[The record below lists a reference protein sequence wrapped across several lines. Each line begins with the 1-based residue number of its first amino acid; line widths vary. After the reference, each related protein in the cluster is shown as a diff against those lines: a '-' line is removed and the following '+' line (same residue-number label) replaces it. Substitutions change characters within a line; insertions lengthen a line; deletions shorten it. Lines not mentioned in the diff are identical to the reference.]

1 MTDEIAEKHYNP
13 TSLWG
18 DALRRLAKDRLAML
32 CLLIVI
38 LFFGTALY
46 AQYIQSKYTIR
57 RLDAPAF
64 LVPVRDAAAWIL
76 GAGNLKSGEEP
87 PYEVKNLDE
96 EYNPP
101 SASLCPVHGRRH
113 LMGTDALG
121 RDVLQR
127 LLQGCRI
134 AFWVG
139 IVTSMIAIPIAVI
152 LGCVAGYFGGRV
164 DSIIVWLYSTFA
176 SIPTLLFILAVAM
189 IADKGLT
196 GIFLGVGL
204 TTWVGLCRLIRAE
217 TMKHREYDYV
227 EAAKALGLSH
237 GRIIFR
243 HILPNV
249 FHIVIV
255 SFSLRFPAAIE
266 TEVILSFLGIGVQ
279 NQPSWGIMIDA
290 ARFRLWYGVWW
301 EMAFTTLAIFIVVLA
316 FNLLGDAIRD
326 ALDPRL
332 RTTEG

>member
-1 MTDEIAEKHYNP
+1 MNDEDTKVRHVP
-13 TSLWG
+13 SSLW
-18 DALRRLAKDRLAML
+18 ANARRRLAKDRLAML
-32 CLLIVI
+32 CLGIVI
-38 LFFGTALY
+38 VFTALSFY
-46 AQYIQSKYTIR
+46 AQMVYWKYNIKR
-57 RLDAPAF
+57 SDAPGF
-64 LVPVRDAAAWIL
+64 LVPARDAVAWVL
-76 GAGNLKSGEEP
+76 GAGNIKPGEEP

-96 EYNPP
+96 EYDPP
-101 SASLCPVHGRRH
+101 SLKLCPVHGRRH
-113 LMGTDALG
+113 LLGTDALG
-121 RDVLQR
+121 QDVLQR

-134 AFWVG
+134 AFLVG
-139 IVTSMIAIPIAVI
+139 IITSLIAIPIAVL
-152 LGCVAGYFGGRV
+152 LGCIAGYFGGRI
-164 DSIIVWLYSTFA
+164 DSMVVWLYSTFA

-189 IADKGLT
+189 AAGKGLS

-204 TTWVGLCRLIRAE
+204 TTWVGLCRMIRAE
-217 TMKHREYDYV
+217 TMKHREYAYV
-227 EAAKALGLSH
+227 EAAKALGLSD
-237 GRIIFR
+237 GRIVFR

-279 NQPSWGIMIDA
+279 DQPSWGIMIDA

-301 EMAFTTLAIFIVVLA
+301 EMTFTALAIFIVVLA
-316 FNLLGDAIRD
+316 FNLLGDALRD

>member
-1 MTDEIAEKHYNP
+1 MTGDVTENHHVPK
-13 TSLWG
+13 SLWA
-18 DALRRLAKDRLAML
+18 DARRRLARDRLAML
-32 CLLIVI
+32 CLSVVVI
-38 LFFGTALY
+38 FSLLAFY
-46 AQYIQSKYTIR
+46 AQLVYWKYSIR
-57 RLDAPAF
+57 RVDAPAF
-64 LVPVRDAAAWIL
+64 LVPARDAAAWIL
-76 GAGNLKSGEEP
+76 GAGSLKSGEEP

-96 EYNPP
+96 EYDPP
-101 SASLCPVHGRRH
+101 SIRLCPVHHRRH
-113 LMGTDALG
+113 LMGTDSLG

-134 AFWVG
+134 AFLVG
-139 IVTSMIAIPIAVI
+139 VITSLIAIPIAVF
-152 LGCVAGYFGGRV
+152 LGCVAGYFGGRT
-164 DSIIVWLYSTFA
+164 DSIIVWFYSTFA
-176 SIPTLLFILAVAM
+176 SIPTLLFILAVAWCLG
-189 IADKGLT
+189 KGLT

-217 TMKHREYDYV
+217 TMKHRELSYV
-227 EAAKALGLSH
+227 QAAKALGLSD

-279 NQPSWGIMIDA
+279 DQPSWGIMIDA

-301 EMAFTTLAIFIVVLA
+301 EMTFTALAIFIVVLA
-316 FNLLGDAIRD
+316 FNLLGDAVRD